1 MAEYRDGLS
10 SSTEMQDLEM
20 EMEMLDAG
28 SERWATKADTMQEKR
43 NVEKKREY
51 CQ

>member
-1 MAEYRDGLS
+1 
-10 SSTEMQDLEM
+10 MQDLEM
-20 EMEMLDAG
+20 EMRDAG
-28 SERWATKADTMQEKR
+28 RQRWATKADTMQEKR